1 MKSKGAACPLWGP
14 SSVLGAQYLPFG
26 FMRMYMFYSMKENLL
41 LGARGRKHQVI
52 VERKLVTKLFSFP
65 LNLMVSIVIFFL
77 SK

>member
-1 MKSKGAACPLWGP
+1 
-14 SSVLGAQYLPFG
+14 
-26 FMRMYMFYSMKENLL
+26 MRMYMFYSMKENLL